1 MRRFVFALEAVLGV
15 RERAEERRRETM
27 LARRRELETARAE
40 VKRLDA
46 EYRAHADVLRGQHR
60 SLDAGD
66 LRLHYA
72 HVEYL
77 DRQITAQMRTVAD
90 RAAAFERAR
99 IELLTASKERKV
111 VEKLKERRRDAHV
124 AEEQRVEQKDVDDG
138 NARRYDRT
146 RAASE
151 HAS

>member
-1 MRRFVFALEAVLGV
+1 MRKFVFALEALLGV
-15 RERAEERRRETM
+15 RARAEEQRRQTM
-27 LARRRELETARAE
+27 LARQREVNAARAE
-40 VKRLDA
+40 LKRLDA
-46 EYRAHADVLRGQHR
+46 EYRAHADVLRGRHR

-77 DRQITAQMRTVAD
+77 DRQITAQMRAVAD

-99 IELLTASKERKV
+99 TELLVASKERKV

-124 AEEQRVEQKDVDDG
+124 AEELRVEQKDMDDG
-138 NARRYDRT
+138 NARRYDR
-146 RAASE
+146 A
-151 HAS
+151 HASSENAS

>member
-1 MRRFVFALEAVLGV
+1 MRKFVFALEAVLGV
-15 RERAEERRRETM
+15 RERAEERRRQTL
-27 LARRRELETARAE
+27 LARQRELEAARAE

-60 SLDAGD
+60 NLDAGD

-99 IELLTASKERKV
+99 AELLTASKERKV

-124 AEEQRVEQKDVDDG
+124 AEELRAEQKDMDDG